1 MPSLLHTLFHFLVAL
16 AVLVT
21 IHELGHYWVARWM
34 GVKVIRFSL
43 GLGRPVWRYQ
53 KHTEAT
59 EFTLSIL
66 PLGGYVKMVDERE
79 GEVAAKDL
87 PYAFNRQPLPRRVAI
102 VAAGP
107 LFNFILAILLYWAV
121 FMLGETGLKPL
132 LGNPAPATLAAQ
144 AGFATGDEILSVA
157 GTATPTW
164 ELVLTTLLEQA
175 VDHETMAVEVKKP
188 DGHRQVLTLNIPD
201 DVASNPEK
209 LHAQLGFKPYEPEFP
224 ARIGT
229 LEPHG
234 AAEKA
239 GLQVGDLL
247 LSVDDIPIRHWQQW
261 VAFIRSH
268 PGETLDVVLEHAN
281 GVRSR
286 LELTPLAVQTPE
298 GQNIGRIGAAVA
310 VPDDLQNSL
319 QVEYRLA
326 PGAAL
331 IAATR
336 KTFDYSALTVKM
348 VGRMVTGRA
357 AVENLSGPISIA
369 QYAGQSARLG
379 YIQFLKFLAIVSIS
393 LGILNLLPIPV
404 LDGGHLLLYAIEA
417 VKGSPVSDQT
427 QLWFQHIGMGLLLGL
442 MSLALFLDIERL
454 FS

>member
-164 ELVLTTLLEQA
+164 ELSA
-175 VDHETMAVEVKKP
+175 DHEVREAEE
-188 DGHRQVLTLNIPD
+188 RF
-201 DVASNPEK
+201 S
-209 LHAQLGFKPYEPEFP
+209 
-224 ARIGT
+224 ARIQAMSDAIQASQT
-229 LEPHG
+229 SFRELDR
-234 AAEKA
+234 KRIQQQS
-239 GLQVGDLL
+239 LDTGD
-247 LSVDDIPIRHWQQW
+247 
-261 VAFIRSH
+261 
-268 PGETLDVVLEHAN
+268 
-281 GVRSR
+281 
-286 LELTPLAVQTPE
+286 
-298 GQNIGRIGAAVA
+298 
-310 VPDDLQNSL
+310 
-319 QVEYRLA
+319 VEM
-326 PGAAL
+326 
-331 IAATR
+331 
-336 KTFDYSALTVKM
+336 F
-348 VGRMVTGRA
+348 
-357 AVENLSGPISIA
+357 
-369 QYAGQSARLG
+369 
-379 YIQFLKFLAIVSIS
+379 
-393 LGILNLLPIPV
+393 
-404 LDGGHLLLYAIEA
+404 
-417 VKGSPVSDQT
+417 
-427 QLWFQHIGMGLLLGL
+427 
-442 MSLALFLDIERL
+442 
-454 FS
+454 

>member
-1 MPSLLHTLFHFLVAL
+1 MRPPINACYITANTDTFMPSLLHTLFHFLVAL

-107 LFNFILAILLYWAV
+107 LFNFMLAILLYWAV

-132 LGNPAPATLAAQ
+132 LGNPAPNTLAAQ

-188 DGHRQVLTLNIPD
+188 DGHHQVLTLNIPAD
-201 DVASNPEK
+201 IVSNPEK
-209 LHAQLGFKPYEPEFP
+209 LHAQLGFKAYEPEFQ

-247 LSVDDIPIRHWQQW
+247 LSVNDIPIRHWQQW
-261 VAFIRSH
+261 V
-268 PGETLDVVLEHAN
+268 
-281 GVRSR
+281 
-286 LELTPLAVQTPE
+286 
-298 GQNIGRIGAAVA
+298 
-310 VPDDLQNSL
+310 
-319 QVEYRLA
+319 
-326 PGAAL
+326 
-331 IAATR
+331 
-336 KTFDYSALTVKM
+336 
-348 VGRMVTGRA
+348 
-357 AVENLSGPISIA
+357 
-369 QYAGQSARLG
+369 
-379 YIQFLKFLAIVSIS
+379 
-393 LGILNLLPIPV
+393 
-404 LDGGHLLLYAIEA
+404 
-417 VKGSPVSDQT
+417 
-427 QLWFQHIGMGLLLGL
+427 
-442 MSLALFLDIERL
+442 
-454 FS
+454 